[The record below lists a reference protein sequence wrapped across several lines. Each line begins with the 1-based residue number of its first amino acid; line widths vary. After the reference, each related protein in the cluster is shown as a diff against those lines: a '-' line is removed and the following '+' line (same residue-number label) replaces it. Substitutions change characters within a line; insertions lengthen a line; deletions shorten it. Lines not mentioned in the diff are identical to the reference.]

1 MSLHKH
7 PEGLSSYLRRSG
19 VTDGAIYRNP
29 EAAAELSRISF
40 LQENWLKARDEQRS
54 FIWMIIAAPI
64 TAPMFYLFHPS
75 LLMLCCSVGFAAIVI
90 ATGVRQVL
98 RRRQTMRD
106 YLSGM
111 ERLVQIVRKHEARS
125 SDETA

>member
-1 MSLHKH
+1 MLPHKH
-7 PEGLSSYLRRSG
+7 PADLSSYLRRSG
-19 VTDGAIYRNP
+19 VSDGAIYRHP

-64 TAPMFYLFHPS
+64 TAPMFYLFYPS
-75 LLMLCCSVGFAAIVI
+75 LLMLGCSAGFAAIVI
-90 ATGVRQVL
+90 ATGVNQVL

-125 SDETA
+125 SDETE

>member
-1 MSLHKH
+1 MRPHKH
-7 PEGLSSYLRRSG
+7 PAGLSSYLLRSG
-19 VTDGAIYRNP
+19 VSEGAIYRNP

-40 LQENWLKARDEQRS
+40 LQENWMKARDEQRS
-54 FIWMIIAAPI
+54 YIWMIIAAPI

-75 LLMLCCSVGFAAIVI
+75 PLMLCCSVGFALIVI
-90 ATGVRQVL
+90 ATGVTQVL

-111 ERLVQIVRKHEARS
+111 ERLVQIVRRNEARS